1 MTAAFLAG
9 LLAAHRPRPDADSAY
24 ALADEELEECKRKL
38 RRMKQKH
45 DEELAAVEVAAGE
58 RAQRQG
64 LELAAMAVRV
74 CVPPH
79 SPDCC
84 QMWLFFFGS
93 GKRRTKCHGV
103 LAAHGVQ

>member
-38 RRMKQKH
+38 RRMKQKY

-74 CVPPH
+74 CPP
-79 SPDCC
+79 PP
-84 QMWLFFFGS
+84 
-93 GKRRTKCHGV
+93 
-103 LAAHGVQ
+103 